1 MSSTKSK
8 CSPVHDLFVSGTASG
23 LANVLTNPFDVI
35 KTRMQLNGKM
45 IDSKPVASTGAMDF
59 SSRSIK
65 LPAGRTFQ
73 SPSPITHTASTIA
86 HTEGMATLLQ
96 VAHPQLTY
104 SLKPSV
110 NIHMPR
116 SGIISTGLGI
126 IKNEGIG
133 ALYSGA
139 GATVIR
145 GFVQGGLRL
154 GLYSPIKE
162 TLISFD
168 SSAKQS
174 GNLSIATKLMAGSL
188 SGGFAACFSSPIDL
202 IKTRQMAQG
211 SAGNALGIVRSI
223 ISAEGVQGL
232 WRGSGTAMAR
242 VSLLTAVQVASYDEV
257 KKSIAAFKVPGLG
270 EGQFSIQLL
279 SSLVAGFAATT
290 ATNPIDVV
298 KTCVMAA
305 KKKGGM
311 KLSTADAIREIVTKD
326 GAAGFM
332 KGWSASFSRMGPQ
345 TVFCLL
351 INEQLRTLLGMK
363 AM

>member
-1 MSSTKSK
+1 MSSKPKSNAYA
-8 CSPVHDLFVSGTASG
+8 DLFVSGTASG

-35 KTRMQLNGKM
+35 KTRMQLKGKL
-45 IDSKPVASTGAMDF
+45 IDAKPSAAPFSSPIDF
-59 SSRSIK
+59 SSRTIK
-65 LPAGRTFQ
+65 LPAGTFQ
-73 SPSPITHTASTIA
+73 SPSAITHTVSIA
-86 HTEGMATLLQ
+86 RTEGMATLLQ

-104 SLKPSV
+104 SLNPSV
-110 NIHMPR
+110 NIHVPR
-116 SGIISTGLGI
+116 AGIISTGLAI
-126 IKNEGIG
+126 IKNEGAG

-139 GATVIR
+139 GATVVR

-162 TLISFD
+162 TLASLD
-168 SSAKQS
+168 PSAKQS

-202 IKTRQMAQG
+202 IKTRQMAG
-211 SAGNALGIVRSI
+211 SAGNALGIVRSV
-223 ISAEGVQGL
+223 ISTEGIQGL

-257 KKSIAAFKVPGLG
+257 KKSIVSVKVPGLG
-270 EGQFSIQLL
+270 EGQISTQLL
-279 SSLVAGFAATT
+279 SSLVAGLAATT
-290 ATNPIDVV
+290 ATNPLDVV

-311 KLSTADAIREIVTKD
+311 KLSTAEAIREIVTKD

-351 INEQLRTLLGMK
+351 INENLRALLGMK